1 VFLLSCY
8 LLAFN
13 EKLNMTGGVYYF
25 FVGLTAVSGV
35 LFAVKKLMSVLQLI
49 GSAQTIVE
57 REVTTPKDQKD

>member
-1 VFLLSCY
+1 
-8 LLAFN
+8 
-13 EKLNMTGGVYYF
+13 MTGGVYYF